1 MPQLVRYQKPE
12 NTSMVTIMAIV
23 IGVLAFSLL
32 MAIACLVKNKI
43 SKSKKKNLFEQN
55 GNTNQEG
62 IIEPQQIVYY
72 EPDLFIDDIKVEI

>member
-23 IGVLAFSLL
+23 IGVLALSLL

-43 SKSKKKNLFEQN
+43 SKNKKKNLLEQDE
-55 GNTNQEG
+55 NTNLEG
-62 IIEPQQIVYY
+62 IIEPR
-72 EPDLFIDDIKVEI
+72 